1 MAYWTTSQTN
11 RGVDVRTSAN
21 DTFVSANCLPPNQK
35 IDVYPNEGSQAL
47 AVVLQYE
54 GVVDLAGVTGALK
67 LPTGFKAT
75 LPLTSDKNR
84 IDISLSSY
92 RGHIFPSQAVVL
104 YFPITILSSAKGST
118 TSSWPPSIALP

>member
-1 MAYWTTSQTN
+1 VAYWTTSQTN

-21 DTFVSANCLPPNQK
+21 DTFVLANCLPPNQK
-35 IDVYPNEGSQAL
+35 IDVYPNEGSQTL

-75 LPLTSDKNR
+75 LPLTSDKNKYSVSYNV
-84 IDISLSSY
+84 DI
-92 RGHIFPSQAVVL
+92 FV
-104 YFPITILSSAKGST
+104 
-118 TSSWPPSIALP
+118 

>member
-1 MAYWTTSQTN
+1 VAYWTTSQTN

-35 IDVYPNEGSQAL
+35 IDVYPNEGSQTL

-104 YFPITILSSAKGST
+104 YFPITILSSAKSST
-118 TSSWPPSIALP
+118 TSSWPPSIAFP